1 MDNKLT
7 KKRLSDFLSY
17 DWIIM
22 LVVIVAAIVLWELVY
37 TIAAV
42 RLTEGQNFKYY
53 YDVNMYAG
61 NDAAFY
67 SLITE
72 DEDDPVFSYD
82 VLSVTS
88 ESLSSDYNVLN
99 LRLSVYEG
107 DVIFTDKK
115 PEDSGNNRAKS
126 IVDSE
131 RVYVLTDLLN
141 DGVNYLAGFLK
152 DGLSTQ
158 ANGKEVVFDY
168 NNLDEQKIRDN
179 FLSRMRKDNRFR
191 TDAQKEEGFY
201 LEADRIKKVCEE
213 LEKFDYLLTV
223 CEEEDMFFRYT
234 RGQQALDEA
243 LATDSTVSAEE
254 REQRQAVVDA
264 EKEAGRENA
273 PYGILLEKFT
283 GGARQVS
290 EFFRRSDGTDA
301 TDAVLMTFDFYDIT
315 DAGLHDLQF
324 ETVSFINRI
333 VEEFSD
339 IFSSRTGG

>member
-141 DGVNYLAGFLK
+141 DGVTYLAGFLK

-243 LATDSTVSAEE
+243 QAECEAQITLA
-254 REQRQAVVDA
+254 
-264 EKEAGRENA
+264 
-273 PYGILLEKFT
+273 
-283 GGARQVS
+283 
-290 EFFRRSDGTDA
+290 
-301 TDAVLMTFDFYDIT
+301 
-315 DAGLHDLQF
+315 
-324 ETVSFINRI
+324 
-333 VEEFSD
+333 
-339 IFSSRTGG
+339 